1 MTSIQG
7 RIHTGARKGS
17 RQASLFFALKHVR
30 SWATTKGG
38 CQACNRAAP
47 IRAQDTP
54 RRTRPVGPDP
64 AGPSD
69 RTDGRSHCPGRTAQK
84 MSRWGR
90 RGKDRW
96 VSSSRSLSRSLSFLI
111 FVPIIVSIFVD
122 STSTTRIGTMIK
134 TRMVNGQGSRQ
145 RSGQRCKCPVS
156 KRTHVLARHPSG
168 RPGALPDLLLCR
180 APSRG

>member
-1 MTSIQG
+1 MEGLRRILCIPGRRTPHRFTRTDRQSGSSAKTIDISIAPP
-7 RIHTGARKGS
+7 RP
-17 RQASLFFALKHVR
+17 HVQCMMPLGC
-30 SWATTKGG
+30 TKGG

-84 MSRWGR
+84 MSRWER
-90 RGKDRW
+90 RGKDRR

-134 TRMVNGQGSRQ
+134 TRRASCKTLFCKWSLQVSGFGFQDESR
-145 RSGQRCKCPVS
+145 
-156 KRTHVLARHPSG
+156 
-168 RPGALPDLLLCR
+168 
-180 APSRG
+180 